1 MFSNYYHNIPLHAFF
16 YRWKYNKHLIYYTIK
31 LILPLSN
38 VCFTKTCV
46 GENVW
51 YLFLYTCT
59 NDELR
64 AYAKIVFLLLYPLTH
79 IILQYW
85 QLHMPTLSET
95 FFNIYI
101 SVNRVELYP
110 LIVYLQALNIK
121 TYILMVYYISYPCIY
136 MIIFTCGVAWLG

>member
-38 VCFTKTCV
+38 VCFTITRV
-46 GENVW
+46 GENVG

-64 AYAKIVFLLLYPLTH
+64 AYAKTAFLLLYPLTH
-79 IILQYW
+79 IIPQYW
-85 QLHMPTLSET
+85 QLHFPTLSET
-95 FFNIYI
+95 FLNISI
-101 SVNRVELYP
+101 SVNRIELYQDR
-110 LIVYLQALNIK
+110 LDQQAWRQVCQVRVVRPFK
-121 TYILMVYYISYPCIY
+121 SYCVTAEHVETPN
-136 MIIFTCGVAWLG
+136 LS